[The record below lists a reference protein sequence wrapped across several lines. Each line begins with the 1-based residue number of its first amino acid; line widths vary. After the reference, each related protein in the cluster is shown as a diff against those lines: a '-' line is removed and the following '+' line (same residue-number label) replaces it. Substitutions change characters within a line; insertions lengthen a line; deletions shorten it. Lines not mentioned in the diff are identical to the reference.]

1 MLQMT
6 ILRWA
11 SSACVLSLSLPA
23 YGQQPN
29 IELDAIIAPFS
40 NPDSPGCAVAA
51 GRGGQRIATNAFGL
65 ADLEHS
71 VPNTHDT
78 VFEAGSV
85 SKQFTAAA
93 TLLLVEEGK
102 VKLDDDIRK
111 YLPEMPD
118 YGKPV
123 TIDHLMNH
131 TSGLRDWGVVAGVTG
146 WPRGTRAYTNDDAL
160 RIAVAQRSL
169 NYLPGSEYSYTNTG
183 YNLLAVIVERVT
195 GQSLAAFTK
204 ARLFEPLGMTNTSW
218 RDDFQR
224 VVKNRALAYRPAG
237 SGRYEEDR
245 PFESAYGNGGL
256 LTTVSD
262 LMIWNSA
269 LTSGK
274 LGANVTA
281 QLQERATLSNGQR
294 ITYARGLIVNE
305 YKGAAT
311 VSHSG
316 ATGGYRAWLERF
328 PESSLSIAVLCNSSN
343 INPGEIARKLAD
355 AALDLQDAP
364 AKSIAEQGLD
374 AKAGMY
380 VNTSTG
386 ATLWFDVADSI
397 IKLRGGPA
405 LTPVGGGRFQ
415 SVTGQFVFN
424 GADSFT
430 LTDNSGQPTR
440 FERTE
445 PVKLDASLDR
455 YVGTFASAEASG
467 VRYAVTSGTAGTI
480 TLQLLDRR
488 DPKFAPPIIL
498 KPTYKDAFE
507 DGNGITVRFEPG
519 AMVLGRPRLRGLRF
533 VRE

>member
-1 MLQMT
+1 MLGSKM
-6 ILRWA
+6 LRWV
-11 SSACVLSLSLPA
+11 SSVCVLSLSLPA

-29 IELDAIIAPFS
+29 IKLDAIIAPLS
-40 NPDSPGCAVAA
+40 KPDSPGCAVAA
-51 GRGGQRIATNAFGL
+51 EQSGQRIATHAFGL

-71 VPNTHDT
+71 VLNKHDT

-102 VKLDDDIRK
+102 LKLDDDIRK

-118 YGKPV
+118 YGTPV
-123 TIDHLMNH
+123 SIDHLMYH

-169 NYLPGSEYSYTNTG
+169 NYPPGSEYSYTNTG

-195 GQSLAAFTK
+195 GQSLAAYTK
-204 ARLFEPLGMTNTSW
+204 ARLFEPLGMKNTSW

-224 VVKNRALAYRPAG
+224 VVSNRAVPYRLAG

-245 PFESAYGNGGL
+245 PFENDYGNGGL
-256 LTTVSD
+256 LTTVGD
-262 LMIWNSA
+262 LMIWNAA
-269 LTSGK
+269 LTAGK
-274 LGANVTA
+274 LGPSVTA
-281 QLQERATLSNGQR
+281 QLQDRATLSSGQR
-294 ITYARGLIVNE
+294 ITYARGLVVNE

-316 ATGGYRAWLERF
+316 TTGGYRAWLERF

-343 INPGEIARKLAD
+343 INPGEIARQFAD
-355 AALDLQDAP
+355 TALDLQDVP
-364 AKSIAEQGLD
+364 AKAIFVKGL
-374 AKAGMY
+374 AANTGMY
-380 VNTSTG
+380 VNVSTG
-386 ATLWFDVADSI
+386 ATLWLDMAGST
-397 IKLRGGPA
+397 IKLRGGPV

-415 SVTGQFVFN
+415 SAAGQFVFN
-424 GADSFT
+424 SADSFT
-430 LTDNSGQPTR
+430 LTDNSGQPMR
-440 FERTE
+440 FERTA
-445 PVKLDASLDR
+445 PVTLDASLDR
-455 YVGTFASAEASG
+455 YVGTFANAEASG
-467 VRYAVTSGTAGTI
+467 VRYAVTAGTAGTL
-480 TLQLLDRR
+480 TLQLLDRS

-498 KPTYKDAFE
+498 KPTYKNAFE

-519 AMVLGRPRLRGLRF
+519 AMVLGMPRLRALRF